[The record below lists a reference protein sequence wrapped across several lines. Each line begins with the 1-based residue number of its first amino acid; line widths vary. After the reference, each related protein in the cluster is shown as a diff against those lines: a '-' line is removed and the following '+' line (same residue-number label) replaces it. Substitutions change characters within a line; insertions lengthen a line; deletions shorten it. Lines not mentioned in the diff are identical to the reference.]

1 MFYPDFFV
9 KIGFM
14 YIRKTKTSNSSTGE
28 AYFTHRLVRGERIA
42 GKVRQITVL
51 NLGRNLAIKQDDWP
65 LLCSR
70 IEQILEP
77 KQITLVVIEC
87 PVQIERAAQYYAGK
101 LIASAPKLPEIDKS
115 EQADKSVLASPDSS
129 INSSIVNEVSSVKQ
143 TSTDFQEVDVNS
155 LELTQPRSVGVEHVG
170 LHAIKQLGLIEEL
183 TKLGINGTMRAGI
196 LGNLI
201 GRMGHPDSE
210 IATWDWL
217 QKHSAL
223 GELIDV
229 DFAAMSHMTL
239 YRASDTLMQHHKEI
253 EDFVFGSVKSLF
265 NFEETVTLY
274 DLTNTYF
281 EGDADGNP
289 DANVGRSKEK
299 RTDCPLVTLGMVLD
313 GSGFV
318 RRSRTFKGNVSE
330 GTTLP
335 EMLAGLDAPP
345 GAMVIMDA
353 GIAIEANISWLIEHG
368 YRYLVVRRAGARQ
381 FDESRAIEIET
392 ASNAAIRLQKEL
404 SVDGKEVL
412 LHCHSEGREAKEIAM
427 SALFC
432 QRYEAGLQ
440 KIVDGINKPRPERC
454 HDKLQERIEQLKQKS
469 LGADQ
474 HFKLNIATDESGK
487 MVTGFTWEKIPA
499 ESAIASNSGECL
511 AEDGKVVL
519 SPAKVRKAIAK
530 STKLCERY
538 EAGLQKI
545 ADAINKAYPENQHD
559 KLLMRIGKLKQKS
572 MGSAQHF
579 KLNLTTD
586 ESGKIATGLTWVK
599 APVEG
604 TMATHPGVYCLRS
617 NELEWDE
624 EKLWRTYTMLTD
636 IESVF
641 RSLKSELGL
650 RPVYHSNKDRVD
662 GHLFITVLAYQLV
675 QVLRVQLK
683 QAGIDDS
690 WKKLRDTLS
699 IQRRNTTSMR
709 RSDGRSIHIRKSTSA
724 EPDLMEIYKALNL
737 NSAPGGTVK
746 LIS

>member
-1 MFYPDFFV
+1 
-9 KIGFM
+9 M
-14 YIRKTKTSNSSTGE
+14 YIRKTKTNNSSTGE
-28 AYFTHRLVRGERIA
+28 AYFTHRLVRGERIG

-51 NLGRNLAIKQDDWP
+51 NLGQNLDIKQKDWP
-65 LLCSR
+65 LLCCR
-70 IEQILEP
+70 IEQILEL
-77 KQITLVVIEC
+77 KQVSLVIIEC
-87 PVQIERAAQYYAGK
+87 PVKIERAAQYYAGK
-101 LIASAPKLPEIDKS
+101 LLVKSPIVSEIDKS
-115 EQADKSVLASPDSS
+115 KPADKSVLTSLETAKKPSAVS
-129 INSSIVNEVSSVKQ
+129 EVSSTIQ
-143 TSTDFQEVDVNS
+143 STVDFQDVDVNS
-155 LELTQPRSVGVEHVG
+155 IEQTQPRSVGVEHVG
-170 LHAIKQLGLIEEL
+170 LHAIKQIGLNDKL
-183 TKLGINGTMRAGI
+183 KKLGINGKMRAGI

-210 IATWDWL
+210 IGTWDWL

-229 DFAAMSHMTL
+229 DFVAMSHMTL
-239 YRASDTLMQHHKEI
+239 YRASDELMQYHKEI

-265 NFEETVTLY
+265 SFEETVTLY

-281 EGDADGNP
+281 EGEALDNP
-289 DANVGRSKEK
+289 DAHRGHSKEK

-318 RRSRTFKGNVSE
+318 RRSKTFEGNVSE

-335 EMLAGLDAPP
+335 VMLAGLGAPA

-353 GIAIEANISWLIEHG
+353 GIAIEANITWLVEHG

-381 FDESRAIEIET
+381 FDESRAIAIET
-392 ASNAAIRLQKEL
+392 ASHATVKLQKEL
-404 SVDGKEVL
+404 SADGKEVL

-427 SALFC
+427 SAQFC

-454 HDKLQERIEQLKQKS
+454 HEKLLERIEQLKQKY
-469 LGADQ
+469 LGAEPQ
-474 HFKLNIATDESGK
+474 FKLNIATDESGK
-487 MVTGFTWEKIPA
+487 RVTGFTWEKTSA
-499 ESAIASNSGECL
+499 ESTIASPSGESL
-511 AEDGKVVL
+511 VEDNKEVL
-519 SPAKVRKAIAK
+519 SPAKMRKAIAK

-538 EAGLQKI
+538 ETGLQKI
-545 ADAINKAYPENQHD
+545 ADGFNKLYPENQYD
-559 KLLMRIGKLKQKS
+559 KLLIRIGKLKQKS

-579 KLNLTTD
+579 KLNLTQD
-586 ESGKIATGLTWVK
+586 ESGKIATGLTWEK

-617 NELEWDE
+617 NELNWDE
-624 EKLWRTYTMLTD
+624 ETLWRTYSMLTD

-641 RSLKSELGL
+641 RSIKSELGM
-650 RPVYHSNKDRVD
+650 RPVYHSNKNRVD

-699 IQRRNTTSMR
+699 IQRRNTISMR
-709 RSDGRSIHIRKSTSA
+709 CRDGQTIHIRKSTNA
-724 EPDLMEIYKALNL
+724 EPDLMEIYKALKI
-737 NSAPGGTVK
+737 NSNPGGTVK
-746 LIS
+746 TKK